1 VNFKESIDH
10 LIENYLVE
18 KTNVFTG
25 NVLANHLRNTIP
37 ENVRK
42 ALGENDRYYVKGSA
56 GQSDWAN
63 VPWISVLDRTVT
75 TSPQTGF
82 YLVYLLREDGAGV
95 YLSLNQGVT
104 NLKEKY
110 GKSVSD
116 VLRVRASDF
125 NAQLKFQYKGSTE
138 GPIDL
143 ASSKK
148 GSLGDLY
155 QHGAIYSIYYEKGKI
170 PDDSQL
176 EQDLAAFVDLY
187 LKMVVNQSVSD
198 GSNIEE
204 DEAGLGVE
212 DGTKLREHKR
222 IERNQK
228 LAKKVKELQGYKC
241 SACGFDFEK
250 KYGEIGK
257 GFIEA
262 HHLTPVYK
270 IKGKKVGLDPVKDFS
285 VLCSNCHRM
294 IHKTQFVDRV
304 EEFKAQY
311 VIG

>member
-1 VNFKESIDH
+1 MSVNLKESIV
-10 LIENYLVE
+10 LLVETYLVE
-18 KTNVFTG
+18 KTKYFTG
-25 NVLANHLRNTIP
+25 NDLANHIRNAIP
-37 ENVRK
+37 DNVREI
-42 ALGENDRYYVKGSA
+42 LGENDRYYVKGSA

-63 VPWISVLDRTVT
+63 VPWVSILDRTVT
-75 TSPQTGF
+75 TSPQNGF
-82 YLVYLLREDGAGV
+82 YLVYLLREDGAGL

-110 GKSVSD
+110 GRSVTD
-116 VLRVRASDF
+116 VLRVRAADF
-125 NAQLKFQYKGSTE
+125 IAQLKFQHKDSIA

-170 PDDSQL
+170 PDNSQL
-176 EQDLAAFVDLY
+176 EYDLVSFVDLY

-198 GSNIEE
+198 GSNVEE
-204 DEAGLGVE
+204 DEAGLDVE

-222 IERNQK
+222 IERNQT
-228 LAKKVKELQGYKC
+228 LAKKVKKLQGYKC
-241 SACGFDFEK
+241 SACGFDFEQ

-270 IKGKKVGLDPVKDFS
+270 IKGKKVGFDPLKDFS
-285 VLCSNCHRM
+285 VLC
-294 IHKTQFVDRV
+294 
-304 EEFKAQY
+304 AQ
-311 VIG
+311 IATE

>member
-18 KTNVFTG
+18 KTKDFTG
-25 NVLANHLRNTIP
+25 NALANHLRNVIP
-37 ENVRK
+37 DNVTK

-56 GQSDWAN
+56 GQSGWAN

-75 TSPQTGF
+75 TSPQNGF

-125 NAQLKFQYKGSTE
+125 NAQLKFQHKGSIE

-176 EQDLAAFVDLY
+176 EYDLLAFVDLY

-198 GSNIEE
+198 GSNVEE
-204 DEAGLGVE
+204 DEAGLDVE

-222 IERNQK
+222 IERNQT
-228 LAKKVKELQGYKC
+228 LAKKVKKLQGYKC

-270 IKGKKVGLDPVKDFS
+270 IKGKKVALDPIKDFS